1 MKVGYV
7 VKRYPRYSETFIVNE
22 ILAHERAGLDVEIF
36 ALHPSE
42 DPFFQDI
49 LAKVRAPVHYLPW
62 RSHRATD
69 FWELLKSTASN
80 MPGGFGSLADS
91 DGMTAREIAQASCL
105 ALLASQKNIT
115 HFHAHFA
122 TSATAVARLASKL
135 TGIPYSFT
143 AHAKDIFHEDVDLAD
158 LRKKFRDACASVTV
172 SDYNLHYLRE
182 TLGRASDGLRRIYNG
197 LDLTS
202 LKFEPMPSTR
212 PNIIGIGRL
221 VEKKG
226 FSDLIDACQILKSR
240 DIDFD
245 CQIVGT
251 GEEEAALKDRICG
264 HNLAEVVTLS
274 GPRPQREIVGL
285 IQRSSVLA
293 APCIVAND
301 GNRDGLPTVLLEAMA
316 LGTACVAT
324 AVTGIPEL
332 VLDNE
337 TGLLLAPGD
346 TVALADALQMLLL
359 DGELSFRL
367 ASQARVLIEAEF
379 DIDRNTRR
387 IRALFS
393 DTAVGSV
400 AELQRV
406 AS

>member
-36 ALHPSE
+36 ALHPSV

-62 RSHRATD
+62 RSYRATE
-69 FWELLKSTASN
+69 FWNEVNAAASKA
-80 MPGGFGSLADS
+80 PGGFGSLADS
-91 DGMTAREIAQASCL
+91 GGMAARDVMQASHL
-105 ALLASQKNIT
+105 ALVASEKNID

-143 AHAKDIFHEDVDLAD
+143 AHAKDIFHEDVDIANLHGM
-158 LRKKFRDACASVTV
+158 FRDASAAITV
-172 SDYNLHYLRE
+172 SNYNLSYLRK
-182 TLGRASDGLRRIYNG
+182 TLGVASPGLVKIYNG
-197 LDLTS
+197 LQLANFRFGETS
-202 LKFEPMPSTR
+202 SALPS
-212 PNIIGIGRL
+212 IIGIGRL

-226 FSDLIDACQILKSR
+226 FSDLIEACGILKNR
-240 DIDFD
+240 NVLFD
-245 CQIVGT
+245 CQIVGA
-251 GEEEAALKDRICG
+251 GEEEAALRQLIGESGLEDAVALC
-264 HNLAEVVTLS
+264 

-285 IQRSSVLA
+285 IRGASVLA
-293 APCIVAND
+293 APCVVGED

-324 AVTGIPEL
+324 DVTGIPE
-332 VLDNE
+332 VVRDRE

-346 TVALADALQMLLL
+346 TVALADALQSLLADNDL
-359 DGELSFRL
+359 RCRL
-367 ASQARVLIEAEF
+367 ARRARALIEEEF
-379 DIDRNTRR
+379 DIDRNTRQ
-387 IRALFS
+387 IRSLFS
-393 DTAVGSV
+393 RAAASDDKT
-400 AELQRV
+400 LQRV
-406 AS
+406 AL